1 MSSLIFKFKKT
12 HKDAVS
18 PKKNLPSDSGYDLTL
33 IKKVKQVGKLEYYS
47 TGICVEPSKGY
58 YFELFPRSSIGK
70 YGYILANSV
79 GIIDYEYRGEIIAC
93 LIKFDESAPDL
104 QLPIRLLQLIPKK
117 NINIEIKEVTELS
130 QTIRGSSGFGS
141 SGK

>member
-1 MSSLIFKFKKT
+1 MSTFKFKKT
-12 HKDAVS
+12 YENAVT
-18 PKKNLPSDSGYDLTL
+18 PTKNLPTDSGYDLTL

-47 TGICVEPSKGY
+47 TGICVEPSNGY

-70 YGYILANSV
+70 SGYILANSV
-79 GIIDYEYRGEIIAC
+79 GVIDYEYRGEIMAC
-93 LIKFDESAPDL
+93 LIKFDETVEDL

-117 NINIEIKEVTELS
+117 IIDIEMKEVNELTDTS
-130 QTIRGSSGFGS
+130 RGNSGFGS